1 MATTKKKP
9 ATKSAAMTARKSTP
23 KAAPKTVRKTTTKP
37 QKVAAEQSFRLASE
51 KVPFMT
57 FNFTIQ
63 SAYWLVLSALI
74 LGLGAW
80 VMYLN
85 VQIQNIYDQI
95 ELNTQLSETY
105 LSPAAEKNTPDTAK
119 PSL

>member
-1 MATTKKKP
+1 MATTKRKP
-9 ATKSAAMTARKSTP
+9 VTKSTTTTVRKSTP
-23 KAAPKTVRKTTTKP
+23 KAAPKTASKSTAKTQP
-37 QKVAAEQSFRLASE
+37 VVAEQSFRLASE

-63 SAYWLVLSALI
+63 SAYWLVLSVII

-95 ELNTQLSETY
+95 DLNTQLSETRFA
-105 LSPAAEKNTPDTAK
+105 PAAEKSIPDAAK

>member
-9 ATKSAAMTARKSTP
+9 VTKSAATTTRKSIP
-23 KAAPKTVRKTTTKP
+23 KAAPKTVRKSTTKKQP
-37 QKVAAEQSFRLASE
+37 VVAEQSFRLAPE

-105 LSPAAEKNTPDTAK
+105 LSPAVEKAAPESTK